1 MTEKPPF
8 MKFVPWSSQL
18 DPSKRELIVQILSM
32 TSHSQVSPKKR
43 EMKIHH
49 SKGEKKRAKPQG
61 GKRKKSE
68 TSRDDVQGLQ
78 L

>member
-8 MKFVPWSSQL
+8 IKFVPWSSQL
-18 DPSKRELIVQILSM
+18 DSSKRELIVQILSM
-32 TSHSQVSPKKR
+32 TSHSQVSPEKKKR
-43 EMKIHH
+43 E
-49 SKGEKKRAKPQG
+49 KPQG
-61 GKRKKSE
+61 GKRKKSQ